1 MTYYTADSYKDFER
15 IGEPFEKNGRLYTEV
30 AQTCDRCGGTGV
42 FRWTTGFGTQ
52 SGTCFKC
59 NGAGKISKEV
69 RLYTEKQYKAAKTR
83 KELEVEKRAA
93 AAAERRIQAR
103 KKAFDRWL
111 EFNGFNEDGET
122 YLIFGNTYPIKD
134 ELKAAGCKFSKEL
147 KWHGPAAVE
156 VPEDCYIERIQWSDV
171 YDWNEATCEMKFS
184 EEGENFLNGVF
195 SKNTTGMF
203 IGEIGERLRN
213 MSAIFERMVP
223 YSSSYGDANIYH
235 FNVDG
240 AQLVWLTSVYK
251 DLEEGETYNLS
262 GTVKDH
268 KVYGNV
274 KTTYLNRCTIKKA

>member
-15 IGEPFEKNGRLYTEV
+15 IDEPFEKNGRLYTKV
-30 AQTCDRCGGTGV
+30 AQTCDRCGGTGI

-69 RLYTEKQYKAAKTR
+69 RLYTEKQYTAMRKKKEQTEKSVAAM
-83 KELEVEKRAA
+83 EEFIAQVH
-93 AAAERRIQAR
+93 

-111 EFNGFNEDGET
+111 KFNGFNEDGET

-134 ELKAAGCKFSKEL
+134 ELKTAGCKFSKEL

-156 VPEDCYIERIQWSDV
+156 VPEDCYIEKIHWSDV
-171 YDWNEATCEMKFS
+171 YDWNEATTEMKFS

-203 IGEIGERLRN
+203 IGEIDERLRN
-213 MSAIFERMVP
+213 MNAVFEYVAP

>member
-15 IGEPFEKNGRLYTEV
+15 IGEPFEKNGRLYTKV

-52 SGTCFKC
+52 GGVCFKC

-69 RLYTEKQYKAAKTR
+69 RLYTEKQYEAIKTK
-83 KELEVEKRAA
+83 KELEAEKRAA

>member
-15 IGEPFEKNGRLYTEV
+15 IGEPFEKNGRLYTKV

-52 SGTCFKC
+52 SGVCFKC
-59 NGAGKISKEV
+59 NGLGKISKEV
-69 RLYTEKQYKAAKTR
+69 RLYTEKQHAAMKTK
-83 KELEVEKRAA
+83 KELEAEKRVAA
-93 AAAERRIQAR
+93 MREFIAQTH

-111 EFNGFNEDGET
+111 EFNGFNKDGET

-134 ELKAAGCKFSKEL
+134 ELKATGCKFSKEL

-156 VPEDCYIERIQWSDV
+156 VPEDCYIEKIHWSDV
-171 YDWNEATCEMKFS
+171 YDWNEETSEMKFS
-184 EEGENFLNGVF
+184 KEGENFLNSVF
-195 SKNTTGMF
+195 SKNITGTF
-203 IGEIGERLRN
+203 VGEIGERLRN
-213 MSAIFERMVP
+213 MNAIFEHMVP